1 MLGKIRKIHFV
12 GIGGIGMSGIAEVLL
27 NLGFQVSGS
36 DQKASAVTDR
46 LASLGARVFEGH
58 AAANAREAQ
67 VVVVSSAVVS
77 DNPEIQEAQRRQ
89 IPVIPRAEML
99 AELMRMKF
107 NVAVAGAHG
116 KTTVTS
122 MIAVMT
128 AQAKLDPTA
137 VIGGRL
143 DVFGSSARLGKS
155 DLMVVEADESD
166 RSFLYLLPTIAVVT
180 NIDREH
186 LDHYRDLDDIAAAF
200 VSFMNKV
207 PFYGTVVACFDPPW
221 RALIATLI
229 PSLRR
234 RVVTY
239 GLEAGADLRGTIREI
254 MPTGAVFD
262 AAIKGKTLGPLSLRV
277 PGRHNVQN
285 ALAAVAVGL
294 ELDLTP
300 EQIRDGLEHF
310 RGADRRLQIKAE
322 VNGITI
328 VDDYGHHPTE
338 IRATLDAVRL
348 RGAQRVIA
356 IFQPHRYTRTK
367 FLLDELAGSFEG
379 CDRVYVL
386 DIYAAS
392 EPPIAGVTSP
402 RLVERMHELGVNT
415 AIYAPS
421 EEWVREEI
429 LNDACPGDLIITIGA
444 GSVWK
449 IGEAVGKE
457 LERRATADAGRDA
470 KRVAHEAGSVSGS

>member
-36 DQKASAVTDR
+36 DQKATPVTER
-46 LASLGARVFEGH
+46 LATLGAKVFEGH
-58 AAANAREAQ
+58 AASHASEAQ
-67 VVVVSSAVVS
+67 VVVVSSAVRA
-77 DNPEIQEAQRRQ
+77 DNPEILEAQRRQ
-89 IPVIPRAEML
+89 VPVIPRAEML

-128 AQAKLDPTA
+128 AEAKLDPTA

-166 RSFLYLLPTIAVVT
+166 RSFLYLLPSIAVVT

-186 LDHYRDLDDIAAAF
+186 LDHYRDLDEIAAAF

-207 PFYGTVVACFDPPW
+207 PFYGAVVACFDPPW
-221 RALIATLI
+221 RAVLQTLI
-229 PSLRR
+229 PQLRR

-239 GLEAGADLRGTIREI
+239 GIEAGADVQGRIRELNSA
-254 MPTGAVFD
+254 GSVFD
-262 AAIKGKTLGPLSLRV
+262 VVVKGKDLGVFSIPV

-285 ALAAVAVGL
+285 ALATLAVGL
-294 ELDLTP
+294 ELDLTA
-300 EQIRDGLEHF
+300 EQIRHGLERF
-310 RGADRRLQIKAE
+310 RAADRRFQIKAE
-322 VNGITI
+322 VDGITI

-338 IRATLDAVRL
+338 IRATLDAARL
-348 RGAQRVIA
+348 RGAKRIIA

-367 FLLDELAGSFEG
+367 FLLDELAGSFAG

-392 EPPIAGVTSP
+392 EPPIPGVSSE
-402 RLVERMHELGVNT
+402 RLVGRMHELGVDT
-415 AIYAPS
+415 ARYAPS
-421 EEWVREEI
+421 DERVLEEI
-429 LNDACPGDLIITIGA
+429 VSDARPGDLIITIGA

-449 IGEAVGKE
+449 IGEAVAKE
-457 LERRATADAGRDA
+457 LGARSQKLGVR
-470 KRVAHEAGSVSGS
+470 S

>member
-36 DQKASAVTDR
+36 DQKATPVTDR
-46 LASLGARVFEGH
+46 LVSLGARVFEGH
-58 AAANAREAQ
+58 AASNASEAQ
-67 VVVVSSAVVS
+67 VVVVSSAVRA
-77 DNPEIQEAQRRQ
+77 DNPEIQEAKRRH

-116 KTTVTS
+116 KTSVTS

-128 AQAKLDPTA
+128 AEAKLDPTA

-166 RSFLYLLPTIAVVT
+166 RSFLYLLPSIAVVT

-186 LDHYRDLDDIAAAF
+186 LDHYHDLDDIAAAF

-207 PFYGTVVACFDPPW
+207 PFYGTVVVCFDPPW
-221 RALIATLI
+221 RTLMQTLI
-229 PSLRR
+229 PQLRR
-234 RVVTY
+234 RVITY
-239 GLEAGADLRGTIREI
+239 GIDNGADIQGRIRELNSA
-254 MPTGAVFD
+254 GSVFD
-262 AAIKGKTLGPLSLRV
+262 VVVKDKVLGRFSIPV
-277 PGRHNVQN
+277 PGRHNTQN
-285 ALAAVAVGL
+285 ALAAVTVGL

-300 EQIRDGLEHF
+300 VQIRHGLEAF
-310 RGADRRLQIKAE
+310 RAADRRFQIKAE
-322 VNGITI
+322 TEGITI

-338 IRATLDAVRL
+338 IRATLDAARL
-348 RGAQRVIA
+348 HGAKRVIA

-367 FLLDELAGSFEG
+367 FLLDDFAGCFAG

-386 DIYAAS
+386 DIYGAS
-392 EPPIAGVTSP
+392 EPPLPGVTSGL
-402 RLVERMHELGVNT
+402 LVGRMHELGLNN
-415 AIYAPS
+415 ARYAPS
-421 EEWVREEI
+421 EVHLIEDL
-429 LNDACPGDLIITIGA
+429 LNNSRPGDLIITIGA

-449 IGEAVGKE
+449 IGEALVRE
-457 LERRATADAGRDA
+457 LGARSQKLSAR
-470 KRVAHEAGSVSGS
+470 S

>member
-1 MLGKIRKIHFV
+1 
-12 GIGGIGMSGIAEVLL
+12 
-27 NLGFQVSGS
+27 
-36 DQKASAVTDR
+36 
-46 LASLGARVFEGH
+46 
-58 AAANAREAQ
+58 
-67 VVVVSSAVVS
+67 VVVVSSAVRA

-89 IPVIPRAEML
+89 VPVIPRAEML

-116 KTTVTS
+116 KTSVTS

-128 AQAKLDPTA
+128 AEAKLDPTA

-166 RSFLYLLPTIAVVT
+166 RSFLYLLPSIAVVT

-186 LDHYRDLDDIAAAF
+186 LDHYRDLEDIAAAF

-221 RALIATLI
+221 RELMQTLM
-229 PSLRR
+229 PQLRR

-239 GLEAGADLRGTIREI
+239 GIEAGADIQGRIRDL
-254 MPTGAVFD
+254 TSAGSVFD
-262 AAIKGKTLGPLSLRV
+262 VAVKGKDLGVYSIPV

-285 ALAAVAVGL
+285 ALATIAVGL
-294 ELDLTP
+294 ELDLSP
-300 EQIRDGLEHF
+300 EQIRHGLERF
-310 RGADRRLQIKAE
+310 RAADRRFQIKAE
-322 VNGITI
+322 VEGITI

-338 IRATLDAVRL
+338 IRATLDAARL
-348 RGAQRVIA
+348 RGAKRLIA

-367 FLLDELAGSFEG
+367 FLLDELAGSFAG

-386 DIYAAS
+386 DIYGAS
-392 EPPIAGVTSP
+392 EPPIPGVTSE
-402 RLVERMHELGVNT
+402 RLVGRMHELGVNN
-415 AIYAPS
+415 AHYAPS
-421 EEWVREEI
+421 EEQLLQELSLE
-429 LNDACPGDLIITIGA
+429 AQPGDLIITIGA

-449 IGEAVGKE
+449 IGEGFAKE
-457 LERRATADAGRDA
+457 LGVRSEEL
-470 KRVAHEAGSVSGS
+470 EARSQKSGAIRQGL

>member
-27 NLGFQVSGS
+27 NLGFEVSGS
-36 DQKASAVTDR
+36 DQKATPVTDR

-58 AAANAREAQ
+58 AAANAAHAQ
-67 VVVVSSAVVS
+67 VVVVSSAVPA

-89 IPVIPRAEML
+89 VPVIPRAEML

-128 AQAKLDPTA
+128 AEAKLDPTA

-166 RSFLYLLPTIAVVT
+166 RSFLYLLPSIAVVT

-186 LDHYRDLDDIAAAF
+186 LDHYRDLEEISAAF

-207 PFYGTVVACFDPPW
+207 PFYGAVVACFDSPW
-221 RALIATLI
+221 RERFQPLL

-239 GLEAGADLRGTIREI
+239 GLEAGAEVQGQIRELNSS
-254 MPTGAVFD
+254 GAVFD
-262 AAIKGKTLGPLSLRV
+262 AVAKGRVISPLALHV

-294 ELDLTP
+294 ELDLST
-300 EQIRDGLEHF
+300 EQIRLGLERF
-310 RGADRRLQIKAE
+310 RGADRRFQVKAE
-322 VNGITI
+322 IDGITI

-338 IRATLDAVRL
+338 IQATLEAARL
-348 RGAQRVIA
+348 RRARRILAV
-356 IFQPHRYTRTK
+356 FQPHRYTRTK
-367 FLLDELAGSFEG
+367 FLLDELAGSLAG

-392 EPPIAGVTSP
+392 EAPIPGVSSQ
-402 RLVERMHELGVNT
+402 RLVERMRELGVNN
-415 AIYAPS
+415 ARYAPS
-421 EEWVREEI
+421 EQMVMEE
-429 LNDACPGDLIITIGA
+429 LLQEARPGDLIMTIGA

-449 IGEAVGKE
+449 IGEALAKA
-457 LERRATADAGRDA
+457 LQER
-470 KRVAHEAGSVSGS
+470 

>member
-36 DQKASAVTDR
+36 DQKATPVTER
-46 LASLGARVFEGH
+46 LASLGARIFEGH
-58 AAANAREAQ
+58 AATNASDAQ
-67 VVVVSSAVVS
+67 VVVVSSAVPAN
-77 DNPEIQEAQRRQ
+77 NPEIQEAQRRQ

-116 KTTVTS
+116 KTSVTS

-128 AQAKLDPTA
+128 AEAKLDPTA

-143 DVFGSSARLGKS
+143 DMFGSNARLGKS

-166 RSFLYLLPTIAVVT
+166 RSFLYLLPSIAVVT

-221 RALIATLI
+221 RALMQTLI
-229 PSLRR
+229 PQLRR

-239 GLEAGADLRGTIREI
+239 GIEDGADVQGRIREL
-254 MPTGAVFD
+254 TSAGAVFD
-262 AAIKGKTLGPLSLRV
+262 AMVKGAAIGPFLIHV

-294 ELDLTP
+294 ELDLSG
-300 EQIRDGLEHF
+300 EQIRQGLERF
-310 RGADRRLQIKAE
+310 RGADRRFQIKAE
-322 VNGITI
+322 MEGITI

-338 IRATLDAVRL
+338 IRATLDAARL
-348 RGAQRVIA
+348 RGAKRIIA
-356 IFQPHRYTRTK
+356 VFQPHRYTRTR
-367 FLLDELAGSFEG
+367 FLMDELAGSLAG

-392 EPPIAGVTSP
+392 EPPIPGVSSEA
-402 RLVERMHELGVNT
+402 LVARMHELGVNS
-415 AIYAPS
+415 ARYAPS
-421 EEWVREEI
+421 EKSLVDELVH
-429 LNDACPGDLIITIGA
+429 DARPGDLIITIGA

-449 IGEAVGKE
+449 IGETVAKK
-457 LERRATADAGRDA
+457 LEARSREI
-470 KRVAHEAGSVSGS
+470 EARSQKPAFS

>member
-36 DQKASAVTDR
+36 DLRATSVTER
-46 LASLGARVFEGH
+46 LASLGARTFEGH
-58 AAANAREAQ
+58 AAGNAADAQ
-67 VVVVSSAVVS
+67 VVVVSSAVLA
-77 DNPEIQEAQRRQ
+77 DNPEIQEAKRRQ

-107 NVAVAGAHG
+107 SVAVAGAHG

-122 MIAVMT
+122 MVAVM
-128 AQAKLDPTA
+128 AAEAKLDPTA

-166 RSFLYLLPTIAVVT
+166 RSFLYLLPSIAVVT

-186 LDHYRDLDDIAAAF
+186 LDHYRNLEEIAQAF
-200 VSFMNKV
+200 ASFMDKV
-207 PFYGTVVACFDPPW
+207 PFYGAVVACFDPPW
-221 RALIATLI
+221 RATIQTLL
-229 PSLRR
+229 PNVRR

-239 GLEAGADLRGTIREI
+239 GLEPGAEIQGTIRALT
-254 MPTGAVFD
+254 PTGCNFD
-262 AAIKGKTLGPLSLRV
+262 VKVKERELGAFSIPV
-277 PGRHNVQN
+277 TGRHNAQN
-285 ALAAVAVGL
+285 ALATIAVGL
-294 ELDLTP
+294 ELDLTAA
-300 EQIRDGLEHF
+300 QIRQGLERF
-310 RGADRRLQIKAE
+310 CAADRRFQLKAE
-322 VNGITI
+322 VGGITI

-338 IRATLDAVRL
+338 IRATLDAARL

-356 IFQPHRYTRTK
+356 VFQPHRYTRTK
-367 FLLDELAGSFEG
+367 FLLDELAGSFAG

-392 EPPIAGVTSP
+392 EPPIPGVSAE
-402 RLVERMHELGVNT
+402 RLVARMHELGVVNSR
-415 AIYAPS
+415 YVPS
-421 EEWVREEI
+421 EQAALSQLVNDVRS
-429 LNDACPGDLIITIGA
+429 GDLVLTIGA

-449 IGEAVGKE
+449 VGEA
-457 LERRATADAGRDA
+457 LA
-470 KRVAHEAGSVSGS
+470 KRLRAQG

>member
-36 DQKASAVTDR
+36 DQKATPVTDR
-46 LASLGARVFEGH
+46 LASLGARVFVGH
-58 AAANAREAQ
+58 AAGNASEAQ
-67 VVVVSSAVVS
+67 VVVVSSAVPA
-77 DNPEIQEAQRRQ
+77 DNPEIQEAHQRQ

-107 NVAVAGAHG
+107 SVAVAGAHG
-116 KTTVTS
+116 KTSVTS

-128 AQAKLDPTA
+128 AEAKLDPTA

-166 RSFLYLLPTIAVVT
+166 RSFLYLLPSIAVVT

-186 LDHYRDLDDIAAAF
+186 LDHYRDLDEIAAAF

-207 PFYGTVVACFDPPW
+207 PFYGAVVACFDPPW
-221 RALIATLI
+221 RALMQTLI
-229 PSLRR
+229 PKLRR

-239 GLEAGADLRGTIREI
+239 GIDEGADVQGRIRELT
-254 MPTGAVFD
+254 PTGSVFD
-262 AAIKGKTLGPLSLRV
+262 AMVRGKVLGPFSIHV

-294 ELDLTP
+294 ELDLTA
-300 EQIRDGLEHF
+300 EQIRQGLERF
-310 RGADRRLQIKAE
+310 RGADRRFQIKAE
-322 VNGITI
+322 MDGITI

-338 IRATLDAVRL
+338 IRATLDAARL
-348 RGAQRVIA
+348 RGAKRIIA

-367 FLLDELAGSFEG
+367 FLLDEFAGCFEG

-386 DIYAAS
+386 DIYGAS
-392 EPPIAGVTSP
+392 EPPLPGVSSGL
-402 RLVERMHELGVNT
+402 LVGRMHELGLNN
-415 AIYAPS
+415 ARYAPS
-421 EEWVREEI
+421 EEQLLEE
-429 LNDACPGDLIITIGA
+429 LVNDARPGDLIITIGA
-444 GSVWK
+444 GSVWR
-449 IGEAVGKE
+449 IGEGLAKE
-457 LERRATADAGRDA
+457 LRARSQESGVSRR
-470 KRVAHEAGSVSGS
+470 

>member
-36 DQKASAVTDR
+36 DQKTTPVTDR
-46 LASLGARVFEGH
+46 LASLGARIFEGH
-58 AAANAREAQ
+58 AAANSADAQ
-67 VVVVSSAVVS
+67 VVVVSSAVRA
-77 DNPEIQEAQRRQ
+77 DNPEIQEAHRRQ
-89 IPVIPRAEML
+89 VPVIPRAEML
-99 AELMRMKF
+99 AELMRLKF

-128 AQAKLDPTA
+128 AEAKLDPTA

-166 RSFLYLLPTIAVVT
+166 RSFLYLLPSIAVVT

-186 LDHYRDLDDIAAAF
+186 LDHYRDLEEIAAAF

-207 PFYGTVVACFDPPW
+207 PFYGAVVACFDPPW
-221 RALIATLI
+221 RELMQKLI

-239 GLEAGADLRGTIREI
+239 GIDVGADVQGRIRELNSA
-254 MPTGAVFD
+254 GSVFD
-262 AAIKGKTLGPLSLRV
+262 VAVKGNVLGPFSLHV
-277 PGRHNVQN
+277 PGRHNAQN

-294 ELDLTP
+294 ELDLTA
-300 EQIRDGLEHF
+300 EQIRQGLERF
-310 RGADRRLQIKAE
+310 RGADRRFQIKAE
-322 VNGITI
+322 VGGVTI

-338 IRATLDAVRL
+338 IRATLDAARL
-348 RGAQRVIA
+348 RGAKRVIA

-367 FLLDELAGSFEG
+367 FLLDELAGCFAG
-379 CDRVYVL
+379 CDGVYVL
-386 DIYAAS
+386 DIYGAS
-392 EPPIAGVTSP
+392 EQPIPGVSSD
-402 RLVERMHELGVNT
+402 RLVERMHEVGVQT
-415 AIYAPS
+415 AQYAPS
-421 EEWVREEI
+421 EEQLLAELIQNAR
-429 LNDACPGDLIITIGA
+429 PGDLVITIGA

-449 IGEAVGKE
+449 IGEKLA
-457 LERRATADAGRDA
+457 AGL
-470 KRVAHEAGSVSGS
+470 KQ

>member
-27 NLGFQVSGS
+27 NLGFEVSGS
-36 DQKASAVTDR
+36 DQKATPVTDR
-46 LASLGARVFEGH
+46 LASLGAHIFEGH
-58 AAANAREAQ
+58 VASNASEAQ
-67 VVVVSSAVVS
+67 VVVVSSAVRP

-89 IPVIPRAEML
+89 VPVIPRAEML

-116 KTTVTS
+116 KTSVTP

-128 AQAKLDPTA
+128 AEAKLDPTA

-166 RSFLYLLPTIAVVT
+166 RSFLYLLPSIAVVT

-207 PFYGTVVACFDPPW
+207 PFYGTVVACVDAPW
-221 RALIATLI
+221 RDLIQTLL
-229 PSLRR
+229 PQLRR

-239 GLEAGADLRGTIREI
+239 GIEEGADVQGRISELTSAGS
-254 MPTGAVFD
+254 VFD
-262 AAIKGKTLGPLSLRV
+262 VTVKRRELGRFSIPV

-285 ALAAVAVGL
+285 ALASIAVGL

-300 EQIRDGLEHF
+300 EQIRQGLERF
-310 RGADRRLQIKAE
+310 RAADRRFQIKAQ
-322 VNGITI
+322 VDGITI

-338 IRATLDAVRL
+338 ICATLDAARL
-348 RGAQRVIA
+348 RGAKRLIA

-367 FLLDELAGSFEG
+367 FLLDELASCFTG

-386 DIYAAS
+386 DIYGAS
-392 EPPIAGVTSP
+392 EQPIPGITSG
-402 RLVERMHELGVNT
+402 RLVGRMHELGLNN
-415 AIYAPS
+415 ARYAPS
-421 EEWVREEI
+421 EEQVLKELEQEGQ
-429 LNDACPGDLIITIGA
+429 PGDLIITIGA

-449 IGEAVGKE
+449 IGEALAKE
-457 LERRATADAGRDA
+457 LEARSQ
-470 KRVAHEAGSVSGS
+470 KSVVRS

>member
-36 DQKASAVTDR
+36 DQKATPVTER
-46 LASLGARVFEGH
+46 LAKLGARVFEGH
-58 AAANAREAQ
+58 SAANASEAQ
-67 VVVVSSAVVS
+67 VVVVSSAVRP

-89 IPVIPRAEML
+89 VPVIPRAEML

-116 KTTVTS
+116 KTSVTS
-122 MIAVMT
+122 MIAVM
-128 AQAKLDPTA
+128 AAEAKLDPTA

-166 RSFLYLLPTIAVVT
+166 RSFLYLLPSIAVVT

-186 LDHYRDLDDIAAAF
+186 LDHYRDLDEIAAAF

-207 PFYGTVVACFDPPW
+207 PFYGAVVACVDAPW
-221 RALIATLI
+221 RTVMEKLI
-229 PSLRR
+229 PQLRR

-239 GLEAGADLRGTIREI
+239 GIEDGADVQGKIRGLTP
-254 MPTGAVFD
+254 MGSVFEVI
-262 AAIKGKTLGPLSLRV
+262 AKGKTVGTFSIHV

-285 ALAAVAVGL
+285 ALAAVTVGL
-294 ELDLTP
+294 ELDLTA
-300 EQIRDGLEHF
+300 EQIRQGLERF
-310 RGADRRLQIKAE
+310 RGADRRFQIKAQ
-322 VNGITI
+322 VDGITV

-338 IRATLDAVRL
+338 IQATLDAARL
-348 RGAQRVIA
+348 RGAKRIIA

-367 FLLDELAGSFEG
+367 FLLDELARSLAG

-392 EPPIAGVTSP
+392 EPPIPGVTSEA
-402 RLVERMHELGVNT
+402 LVARMHQLGVDN
-415 AIYAPS
+415 ARYAPA
-421 EEWVREEI
+421 EEPLRQELLRE
-429 LNDACPGDLIITIGA
+429 AQTGDLIITIGA

-449 IGEAVGKE
+449 IAEAVAKK
-457 LERRATADAGRDA
+457 LADRRQEIGAMRP
-470 KRVAHEAGSVSGS
+470 

>member
-27 NLGFQVSGS
+27 NLGFEVSGS
-36 DQKASAVTDR
+36 DLKATPVTDR

-58 AAANAREAQ
+58 AASNASESQ
-67 VVVVSSAVVS
+67 VVVVSSAVAK
-77 DNPEIQEAQRRQ
+77 DNPEIQEAHRRQ

-99 AELMRMKF
+99 AELMRLKF

-128 AQAKLDPTA
+128 AEAKLDPTA

-166 RSFLYLLPTIAVVT
+166 RSFLILLPSIAVVT

-186 LDHYRDLDDIAAAF
+186 LDHYRDIEEIAAAF

-207 PFYGTVVACFDPPW
+207 PFYGAVVACFDPPW
-221 RALIATLI
+221 RELMQTLL
-229 PSLRR
+229 PQLRR

-239 GLEAGADLRGTIREI
+239 GIEPGADLRGEVRELT
-254 MPTGAVFD
+254 PLGSVFNVEV
-262 AAIKGKTLGPLSLRV
+262 KGKVLGPFSIHV

-294 ELDLTP
+294 ELDLTA
-300 EQIRDGLEHF
+300 EQIRQGLERF
-310 RGADRRLQIKAE
+310 RGADRRFQIKAE
-322 VNGITI
+322 VGGVVI

-338 IRATLDAVRL
+338 IRATLDAARL
-348 RGAQRVIA
+348 RRAQRVIA
-356 IFQPHRYTRTK
+356 IFQPHRI
-367 FLLDELAGSFEG
+367 
-379 CDRVYVL
+379 RV
-386 DIYAAS
+386 
-392 EPPIAGVTSP
+392 
-402 RLVERMHELGVNT
+402 
-415 AIYAPS
+415 PS
-421 EEWVREEI
+421 
-429 LNDACPGDLIITIGA
+429 
-444 GSVWK
+444 S
-449 IGEAVGKE
+449 
-457 LERRATADAGRDA
+457 
-470 KRVAHEAGSVSGS
+470 

>member
-36 DQKASAVTDR
+36 DQKTTPVTER

-58 AAANAREAQ
+58 AASNATEAQ
-67 VVVVSSAVVS
+67 VVVVSSAVPA

-116 KTTVTS
+116 KTSVTS

-128 AQAKLDPTA
+128 AEAKLDPTA

-143 DVFGSSARLGKS
+143 DVFGSSARLGKG

-186 LDHYRDLDDIAAAF
+186 LDHYRDLEDIAAAF

-207 PFYGTVVACFDPPW
+207 PFYGTVVICFDPPW
-221 RALIATLI
+221 RARIETLL
-229 PSLRR
+229 PKLRR

-239 GLEAGADLRGTIREI
+239 GIMDDRADIQGRIRELT
-254 MPTGAVFD
+254 PSGSVFD
-262 AAIKGKTLGPLSLRV
+262 AVVKGEVLGPFSLHV

-294 ELDLTP
+294 ELDLSA
-300 EQIRDGLEHF
+300 EQIRQGLERF
-310 RGADRRLQIKAE
+310 RGADRRFQIKAR
-322 VNGITI
+322 
-328 VDDYGHHPTE
+328 HP
-338 IRATLDAVRL
+338 RRRPPA
-348 RGAQRVIA
+348 RGQAH
-356 IFQPHRYTRTK
+356 HRYFPTPP
-367 FLLDELAGSFEG
+367 LYAHQVPAG
-379 CDRVYVL
+379 
-386 DIYAAS
+386 
-392 EPPIAGVTSP
+392 
-402 RLVERMHELGVNT
+402 
-415 AIYAPS
+415 
-421 EEWVREEI
+421 
-429 LNDACPGDLIITIGA
+429 
-444 GSVWK
+444 
-449 IGEAVGKE
+449 
-457 LERRATADAGRDA
+457 
-470 KRVAHEAGSVSGS
+470 

>member
-1 MLGKIRKIHFV
+1 MLGKIQKIHFV

-27 NLGFQVSGS
+27 NLGFKVSGS
-36 DQKASAVTDR
+36 DQKSTPVTER
-46 LASLGARVFEGH
+46 LVNLGARVFEGH
-58 AAANAREAQ
+58 VAGNVNHAQ
-67 VVVVSSAVVS
+67 VVVVSSAVPK
-77 DNPEIQEAQRRQ
+77 DNPEIQEAQKRQ

-116 KTTVTS
+116 KTSVTS

-128 AQAKLDPTA
+128 AEAKLDPTA

-143 DVFGSSARLGKS
+143 EIFDSSARLGKS

-166 RSFLYLLPTIAVVT
+166 RSFLYLLPSIAVVT

-186 LDHYRDLDDIAAAF
+186 LDHYKDLEDIAAAF

-207 PFYGTVVACFDPPW
+207 PFYGAVVACFDPPW
-221 RALIATLI
+221 RDLMATLI
-229 PSLRR
+229 PHLRR
-234 RVVTY
+234 RVITY
-239 GLEAGADLRGTIREI
+239 GIEPGADVQGRIRELSSA
-254 MPTGAVFD
+254 GSVFD
-262 AAIKGKTLGPLSLRV
+262 VVVKGNPLGLFSIHV

-285 ALAAVAVGL
+285 ALAAVTVGL
-294 ELDLTP
+294 ELDLSA
-300 EQIRDGLEHF
+300 EQIRLGLERF
-310 RGADRRLQIKAE
+310 RAADRRFQIKAE
-322 VNGITI
+322 VDGITV

-338 IRATLDAVRL
+338 IRATLDAARL
-348 RGAQRVIA
+348 RGVKRLIA

-367 FLLDELAGSFEG
+367 FLLDELAGCFAG

-392 EPPIAGVTSP
+392 EAPIPGVSSQL
-402 RLVERMHELGVNT
+402 LVGRMHEQGVNN
-415 AIYAPS
+415 ARYAPS
-421 EEWVREEI
+421 EEQVVKE
-429 LNDACPGDLIITIGA
+429 LLDDARPGDLIITIGA

-449 IGEAVGKE
+449 IGEALAGE
-457 LERRATADAGRDA
+457 LK
-470 KRVAHEAGSVSGS
+470 KRSQEIGVRS

>member
-36 DQKASAVTDR
+36 DQKATPVTER
-46 LASLGARVFEGH
+46 LASLGARVFAGH
-58 AAANAREAQ
+58 AAGNASEAQ
-67 VVVVSSAVVS
+67 VVVVSSAVRA
-77 DNPEIQEAQRRQ
+77 DNPEIEEAHRRQ

-116 KTTVTS
+116 KTSVTS

-128 AQAKLDPTA
+128 AEAKLDPTA

-186 LDHYRDLDDIAAAF
+186 LDHYRDLEDIAAAF

-207 PFYGTVVACFDPPW
+207 PFYGAVVVCFDPPW
-221 RALIATLI
+221 RAMVQTLI
-229 PSLRR
+229 PKLRR

-239 GLEAGADLRGTIREI
+239 GIDEGADVQGRIRALN
-254 MPTGAVFD
+254 PTGSVFD
-262 AAIKGKTLGPLSLRV
+262 AVVKGTVLGPFSLHV

-294 ELDLTP
+294 ELDLTAG
-300 EQIRDGLEHF
+300 QIRQGLERF
-310 RGADRRLQIKAE
+310 RGADRRFQIKAE

-338 IRATLDAVRL
+338 IRATLDAARL
-348 RGAQRVIA
+348 RGAQRVIP

-367 FLLDELAGSFEG
+367 FLRDEFASCFAG

-392 EPPIAGVTSP
+392 EPPIPGVSSEL
-402 RLVERMHELGVNT
+402 LVGRMHELGLDN
-415 AIYAPS
+415 ARYAPS
-421 EEWVREEI
+421 EEQVLAELVE
-429 LNDACPGDLIITIGA
+429 DARPGDLIITIGA

-449 IGEAVGKE
+449 LGEALAKKLGLRSQDSEGKVK
-457 LERRATADAGRDA
+457 TQ
-470 KRVAHEAGSVSGS
+470 KSKVKSQK

>member
-27 NLGFQVSGS
+27 NLGFEVSGS
-36 DQKASAVTDR
+36 DQKATPVTER

-58 AAANAREAQ
+58 AASHARDAQ
-67 VVVVSSAVVS
+67 VVVVSSAVAA
-77 DNPEIQEAQRRQ
+77 DNPEIQEAHRRQ
-89 IPVIPRAEML
+89 VPVIPRAEML

-116 KTTVTS
+116 KTSVTS

-128 AQAKLDPTA
+128 AEAKLDPTA

-186 LDHYRDLDDIAAAF
+186 LDHYRDLEDIAAAF

-221 RALIATLI
+221 REMMQGLI
-229 PSLRR
+229 PRLRR

-239 GLEAGADLRGTIREI
+239 GIENGADVQGRIRELNS
-254 MPTGAVFD
+254 TGSVFD
-262 AAIKGKTLGPLSLRV
+262 VLVKDKPLGRFSIPV

-294 ELDLTP
+294 ELDLTAG
-300 EQIRDGLEHF
+300 QIRQGLERF
-310 RGADRRLQIKAE
+310 RGADRRFQIKAE
-322 VNGITI
+322 VDGITI

-338 IRATLDAVRL
+338 IRATLDAARL
-348 RGAQRVIA
+348 RGAGRIIA

-367 FLLDELAGSFEG
+367 FLMDELAGCFAG
-379 CDRVYVL
+379 CDRVYVM
-386 DIYAAS
+386 DIYGAS
-392 EPPIAGVTSP
+392 EPPLPGVSSE
-402 RLVERMHELGVNT
+402 RLVARMHELGMSN
-415 AIYAPS
+415 ARYAPS
-421 EEWVREEI
+421 EARLMEE
-429 LNDACPGDLIITIGA
+429 LLESARPGDLLITIGA

-449 IGEAVGKE
+449 IGEALAKE
-457 LERRATADAGRDA
+457 LGVRSR
-470 KRVAHEAGSVSGS
+470 EAGGSRQ

>member
-1 MLGKIRKIHFV
+1 MLGKIRRIHFV
-12 GIGGIGMSGIAEVLL
+12 GIGGIGMSGIAEVLV
-27 NLGFQVSGS
+27 NLGFEVSGS
-36 DQKASAVTDR
+36 DQKSTPVTER

-58 AAANAREAQ
+58 AASHATEAQ
-67 VVVVSSAVVS
+67 VVVVSSAVAA
-77 DNPEIQEAQRRQ
+77 DNPEIQEAHRRQ
-89 IPVIPRAEML
+89 VPVIPRAEML

-128 AQAKLDPTA
+128 AEAKLDPTA

-186 LDHYRDLDDIAAAF
+186 LDHYRDLEDIAEAF

-221 RALIATLI
+221 REVVKSLI
-229 PSLRR
+229 PRLRR

-239 GLEAGADLRGTIREI
+239 GIENGAAVQGRIRELNS
-254 MPTGAVFD
+254 TGSVFD
-262 AAIKGKTLGPLSLRV
+262 VVVKDKLLGRFSVPV
-277 PGRHNVQN
+277 PGRHNAQN
-285 ALAAVAVGL
+285 ALAAAAVGL
-294 ELDLTP
+294 ELDLTAG
-300 EQIRDGLEHF
+300 QIRQGLERF
-310 RGADRRLQIKAE
+310 RGADRRFQIKAE
-322 VNGITI
+322 VGGITI

-338 IRATLDAVRL
+338 IRATLDAARL
-348 RGAQRVIA
+348 RGAGRIIA

-367 FLLDELAGSFEG
+367 FLMDELAGCFAG

-386 DIYAAS
+386 DIYGAS
-392 EPPIAGVTSP
+392 EPPLPGVSSE
-402 RLVERMHELGVNT
+402 RLVARMHELGVSS
-415 AIYAPS
+415 ARYAPS
-421 EEWVREEI
+421 EAGLMEE
-429 LNDACPGDLIITIGA
+429 LLASARPGDLLITIGA
-444 GSVWK
+444 GNVWK
-449 IGEAVGKE
+449 VGEALAKE
-457 LERRATADAGRDA
+457 LGVRR
-470 KRVAHEAGSVSGS
+470 

>member
-27 NLGFQVSGS
+27 NLGFEVSGS
-36 DQKASAVTDR
+36 DQKATPVTER

-58 AAANAREAQ
+58 AASHAAEAQ
-67 VVVVSSAVVS
+67 VVVVSSAVAA

-128 AQAKLDPTA
+128 AEAKLDPTA

-186 LDHYRDLDDIAAAF
+186 LDHYRDLEDIAAAF

-207 PFYGTVVACFDPPW
+207 PFYGTVVVCFDAPW
-221 RALIATLI
+221 RALVETLL
-229 PSLRR
+229 PKLRR

-239 GLEAGADLRGTIREI
+239 GIDAGADIQGRVRELT
-254 MPTGAVFD
+254 PSGSVFD
-262 AAIKGKTLGPLSLRV
+262 AVVKGKVLGPFSIHV

-294 ELDLTP
+294 ELDLSA
-300 EQIRDGLEHF
+300 EQIRQGLERF
-310 RGADRRLQIKAE
+310 RGADRRFQIKAE
-322 VNGITI
+322 VDGVTI

-338 IRATLDAVRL
+338 IRATLDAARL
-348 RGAQRVIA
+348 RGAQRLIA

-367 FLLDELAGSFEG
+367 FLLDEFAACFAG

-392 EPPIAGVTSP
+392 EKPIPGVSSE
-402 RLVERMHELGVNT
+402 RLVARMHELGTKN
-415 AIYAPS
+415 AQYAPS
-421 EEWVREEI
+421 EEQVLEE
-429 LNDACPGDLIITIGA
+429 LANDAQPGDLIITIGA

-449 IGEAVGKE
+449 IGEA
-457 LERRATADAGRDA
+457 LA
-470 KRVAHEAGSVSGS
+470 KRLEVRSQKSGARRQ

>member
-1 MLGKIRKIHFV
+1 
-12 GIGGIGMSGIAEVLL
+12 MSGIAEVLL

-36 DQKASAVTDR
+36 DQKATPVTER

-58 AAANAREAQ
+58 AASNASEAQ
-67 VVVVSSAVVS
+67 VVVVSSAVHA

-116 KTTVTS
+116 KTSVTS
-122 MIAVMT
+122 MIAVM
-128 AQAKLDPTA
+128 AAEAKLDPTA

-221 RALIATLI
+221 RELMQTLI
-229 PSLRR
+229 PKLRR

-239 GLEAGADLRGTIREI
+239 GIMDDGADIQGRIRELT
-254 MPTGAVFD
+254 PTGSVFD
-262 AAIKGKTLGPLSLRV
+262 AVVKGSVLGPFAIHV

-294 ELDLTP
+294 ELDLTA
-300 EQIRDGLEHF
+300 EQIRQGLGRF
-310 RGADRRLQIKAE
+310 RGADRRFQIKAE
-322 VNGITI
+322 VEGITV

-338 IRATLDAVRL
+338 IRATLDAARL
-348 RGAQRVIA
+348 RGAKRIIA
-356 IFQPHRYTRTK
+356 IFQPHRYSRTK
-367 FLLDELAGSFEG
+367 FLLDDFAGCFAG

-392 EPPIAGVTSP
+392 EPPLPGVSSGL
-402 RLVERMHELGVNT
+402 LVARMHEMGMNN
-415 AIYAPS
+415 ARYAPS
-421 EEWVREEI
+421 EAQLSEEL
-429 LNDACPGDLIITIGA
+429 LNDARPGDLIITIGA
-444 GSVWK
+444 GNVWK
-449 IGEAVGKE
+449 IGETLAERLEGKVKSQN
-457 LERRATADAGRDA
+457 A
-470 KRVAHEAGSVSGS
+470 KVKSQK

>member
-27 NLGFQVSGS
+27 NLGFEVSGS
-36 DQKASAVTDR
+36 DQKATPVTER

-58 AAANAREAQ
+58 AARNASEAQ
-67 VVVVSSAVVS
+67 VVVVSSAVPA
-77 DNPEIQEAQRRQ
+77 DNPEIQEAHKRQ

-128 AQAKLDPTA
+128 AEAKLDPTA

-143 DVFGSSARLGKS
+143 DVFDSSARLGKS

-186 LDHYRDLDDIAAAF
+186 LDHYRDLEDIAAAF

-221 RALIATLI
+221 RALIETLI
-229 PSLRR
+229 PKLRR

-239 GLEAGADLRGTIREI
+239 GIMDDRADIQGRIHELTPSGS
-254 MPTGAVFD
+254 VFD
-262 AAIKGKTLGPLSLRV
+262 AVLKGKVLGPFSIRV

-285 ALAAVAVGL
+285 ALGAVAVGL
-294 ELDLTP
+294 ELDLSA
-300 EQIRDGLEHF
+300 EQIRQGLERF
-310 RGADRRLQIKAE
+310 RGADRRFQIKAE
-322 VNGITI
+322 VDGITI

-338 IRATLDAVRL
+338 IRATLDAARL
-348 RGAQRVIA
+348 RGAKRIIA

-367 FLLDELAGSFEG
+367 FLLDDFAGCFEG
-379 CDRVYVL
+379 CDRVYVV
-386 DIYAAS
+386 DIYGAS
-392 EPPIAGVTSP
+392 EPPIPGVSSGL
-402 RLVERMHELGVNT
+402 LVGRMHELGLNN
-415 AIYAPS
+415 ARYAPS
-421 EEWVREEI
+421 EEQLLEE
-429 LNDACPGDLIITIGA
+429 LVNDARPGDLIITIGA

-449 IGEAVGKE
+449 IGEALAKE
-457 LERRATADAGRDA
+457 LGVR
-470 KRVAHEAGSVSGS
+470 S

>member
-27 NLGFQVSGS
+27 NLGFHVSGS
-36 DQKASAVTDR
+36 DQKATPVTER

-58 AAANAREAQ
+58 AASNASEAQ
-67 VVVVSSAVVS
+67 VVVVSSAVCA

-107 NVAVAGAHG
+107 NVAVSGAHG
-116 KTTVTS
+116 KTSVTS

-128 AQAKLDPTA
+128 AEAKLDPTA

-143 DVFGSSARLGKS
+143 DVFDSSARLGKS

-207 PFYGTVVACFDPPW
+207 PFYGTVVVCFDAPW
-221 RALIATLI
+221 RELIETLI
-229 PSLRR
+229 PQLRR
-234 RVVTY
+234 RVVRY
-239 GLEAGADLRGTIREI
+239 GIDEGADVQGTIRELNSA
-254 MPTGAVFD
+254 GSVFD
-262 AAIKGKTLGPLSLRV
+262 VAVKEKVLGPFSIHV

-294 ELDLTP
+294 ELDLAA
-300 EQIRDGLEHF
+300 EQIRQGLERF
-310 RGADRRLQIKAE
+310 RGADRRFQIKAE
-322 VNGITI
+322 VAGVTI

-338 IRATLDAVRL
+338 IRATLDAARL
-348 RGAQRVIA
+348 RGAKRIIA

-367 FLLDELAGSFEG
+367 FLLDDFAGCFAG

-392 EPPIAGVTSP
+392 EPPLPGVSSGL
-402 RLVERMHELGVNT
+402 LVGRMHELGLNN
-415 AIYAPS
+415 ARYARS
-421 EEWVREEI
+421 RRNVGGTLAR
-429 LNDACPGDLIITIGA
+429 GA
-444 GSVWK
+444 
-449 IGEAVGKE
+449 
-457 LERRATADAGRDA
+457 AGRPDHYHWRW
-470 KRVAHEAGSVSGS
+470 KRVEDR

>member
-27 NLGFQVSGS
+27 TLGFEVSGS
-36 DQKASAVTDR
+36 DQKATPVTER

-58 AAANAREAQ
+58 TAAHACEAE
-67 VVVVSSAVVS
+67 VVVVSSAVPK

-89 IPVIPRAEML
+89 VPVIPRAEML
-99 AELMRMKF
+99 AELMRIKF

-116 KTTVTS
+116 KTSVTS
-122 MIAVMT
+122 MIAVM
-128 AQAKLDPTA
+128 AAEAKLDPTA

-143 DVFGSSARLGKS
+143 DHFGSSARLGKS

-166 RSFLYLLPTIAVVT
+166 KSFLYLLPSIAVVT

-186 LDHYRDLDDIAAAF
+186 LDHYRDLDEIAAAF

-207 PFYGTVVACFDPPW
+207 PFYGAVVVCFDPPW
-221 RALIATLI
+221 RALMETLM
-229 PSLRR
+229 PKLRR

-239 GLEAGADLRGTIREI
+239 GIEAGADVQGTIRELS
-254 MPTGAVFD
+254 PLGSVFD
-262 AAIKGKTLGPLSLRV
+262 VAVKGRGLGSFSIHV

-294 ELDLTP
+294 ELDLSP
-300 EQIRDGLEHF
+300 EQIRQGLERF
-310 RGADRRLQIKAE
+310 RGADRRFQVKAE
-322 VNGITI
+322 IDGVTI

-338 IRATLDAVRL
+338 IRATLDAAALRAAKRL
-348 RGAQRVIA
+348 IA
-356 IFQPHRYTRTK
+356 VFQPHRYTRTK
-367 FLLDELAGSFEG
+367 FLLDELAVSLAG

-392 EPPIAGVTSP
+392 ELPIAGVSSE
-402 RLVERMHELGVNT
+402 RLVDRMHELGVPN
-415 AIYAPS
+415 AQYAPS
-421 EEWVREEI
+421 EAHVLEE
-429 LNDACPGDLIITIGA
+429 LARDARPGDLIITIGA

-449 IGEAVGKE
+449 IGERLAKI
-457 LERRATADAGRDA
+457 LEERAGR
-470 KRVAHEAGSVSGS
+470 SG

>member
-27 NLGFQVSGS
+27 TLGFQVSGS
-36 DQKASAVTDR
+36 DQKATPVTER
-46 LASLGARVFEGH
+46 LTSLGARVFEGH
-58 AAANAREAQ
+58 TASNASEAQ
-67 VVVVSSAVVS
+67 VVVVSSAVPA

-89 IPVIPRAEML
+89 VPVIPRAEML

-128 AQAKLDPTA
+128 AEAKLDPTA

-143 DVFGSSARLGKS
+143 DVFNSSARLGKS

-166 RSFLYLLPTIAVVT
+166 RSFLFLLPSIAVVT

-186 LDHYRDLDDIAAAF
+186 LDHYRDLEDIAAAF

-207 PFYGTVVACFDPPW
+207 PFYGTVVACFDTPW
-221 RALIATLI
+221 RDLMQTLI
-229 PSLRR
+229 PKLRR
-234 RVVTY
+234 RVKTY
-239 GLEAGADLRGTIREI
+239 GIDAGADIQGRIREL
-254 MPTGAVFD
+254 TSAGAVFD
-262 AAIKGKTLGPLSLRV
+262 AVVNGTVLGPFSIHV
-277 PGRHNVQN
+277 PGRHSVQN
-285 ALAAVAVGL
+285 ALAAVTVGL
-294 ELDLTP
+294 ELDLSP
-300 EQIRDGLEHF
+300 EQIRHGLERF
-310 RGADRRLQIKAE
+310 RGADRRFQIKAE
-322 VNGITI
+322 MDGITI

-338 IRATLDAVRL
+338 IRATLDAAFL
-348 RGAQRVIA
+348 RGPKRVIA

-367 FLLDELAGSFEG
+367 FLLDELAGCFAG

-392 EPPIAGVTSP
+392 EPPIPGVSSGL
-402 RLVERMHELGVNT
+402 LVGRMHEMGVNN
-415 AIYAPS
+415 ARYAPS
-421 EEWVREEI
+421 EQQVLEE
-429 LNDACPGDLIITIGA
+429 LSNDARPGDLIITIGA

-449 IGEAVGKE
+449 IGEA
-457 LERRATADAGRDA
+457 LA
-470 KRVAHEAGSVSGS
+470 KRLKDPDTGLGTRDMGHGTQG